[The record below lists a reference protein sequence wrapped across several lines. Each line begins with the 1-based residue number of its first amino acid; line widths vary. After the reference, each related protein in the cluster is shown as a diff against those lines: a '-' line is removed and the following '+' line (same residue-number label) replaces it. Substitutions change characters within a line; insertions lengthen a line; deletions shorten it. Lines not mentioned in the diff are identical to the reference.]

1 MKNMNIIELDA
12 LEMEEVN
19 GGGELMDAWSIL
31 KEIDR
36 NWDTIKRRFMNGWN
50 SYHGQYVFI

>member
-36 NWDTIKRRFMNGWN
+36 NWDTINRSFMNGWN
-50 SYHGQYVFI
+50 SYHG

>member
-19 GGGELMDAWSIL
+19 GGGLLMDAWSIV
-31 KEIDR
+31 KEMDR
-36 NWDTIKRRFMNGWN
+36 SWDTIKRRFMNGWN
-50 SYHGQYVFI
+50 SYHD